1 VPETVVLARA
11 FAADERDRRARW
23 DELLAETSARGPV
36 FAWGAG
42 AKGVT
47 FGNLSDPGCT
57 KLAGVVDVNPA
68 KQGKYLSGTGHAI
81 VPPEAAAG
89 AAAVLVFNPNYL
101 AEIRQRLAALSP
113 LTDVIDP
120 MQEAAPCSS

>member
-1 VPETVVLARA
+1 M
-11 FAADERDRRARW
+11 
-23 DELLAETSARGPV
+23 
-36 FAWGAG
+36 
-42 AKGVT
+42 
-47 FGNLSDPGCT
+47 
-57 KLAGVVDVNPA
+57 VDVNPA
-68 KQGKYLSGTGHAI
+68 KQGKYLSGTGHPI

-101 AEIRQRLAALSP
+101 AEIRHRLATLSP